1 MADFGFGWP
10 VRRHVAE
17 KSVEVTEEFPPLGVV
32 ARFLFSRMAHRD
44 ISGFVVLDEASV
56 CGRRAR
62 KWSGERREAHSA
74 SQSERN
80 GRRRRTADG
89 SLALLRSTRD

>member
-62 KWSGERREAHSA
+62 KWSGGGEKSLKERSRSA
-74 SQSERN
+74 TPPPSRSQKE
-80 GRRRRTADG
+80 
-89 SLALLRSTRD
+89 L